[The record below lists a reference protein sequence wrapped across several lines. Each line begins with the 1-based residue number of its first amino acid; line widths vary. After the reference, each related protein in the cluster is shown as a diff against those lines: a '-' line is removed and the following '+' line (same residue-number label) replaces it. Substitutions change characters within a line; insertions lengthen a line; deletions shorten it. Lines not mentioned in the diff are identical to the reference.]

1 MCTGKGHYAGRVMTQ
16 PGGSGAGRT
25 GRGPRGA
32 AGGAGGRPAPR
43 RSGWSNNPANYHRFS
58 FHAIKDF
65 MSEANESV
73 TYRIQEGGSYEWIV
87 DGATKLLERYR
98 IVRIDAGL
106 ELGYEC
112 ECGRSDQRG
121 SMPTYS
127 CVYQRG
133 KSST

>member
-1 MCTGKGHYAGRVMTQ
+1 MLAGGPGSPPAAAPQAYMCPGFARLPGTRRSLAVCTGKGHYAGRVMTQ

-65 MSEANESV
+65 MSEENESV
-73 TYRIQEGGSYEWIV
+73 LGHQTS
-87 DGATKLLERYR
+87 GAL
-98 IVRIDAGL
+98 
-106 ELGYEC
+106 
-112 ECGRSDQRG
+112 
-121 SMPTYS
+121 
-127 CVYQRG
+127 
-133 KSST
+133 